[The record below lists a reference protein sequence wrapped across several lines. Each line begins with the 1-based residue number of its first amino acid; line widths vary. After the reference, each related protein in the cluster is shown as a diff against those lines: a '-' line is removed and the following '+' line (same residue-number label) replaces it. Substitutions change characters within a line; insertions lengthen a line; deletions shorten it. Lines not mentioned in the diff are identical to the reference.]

1 MRGEL
6 VNVCYSLGRAD
17 EVFDNEK
24 YTFCLEIIHSNY
36 FFVTLCDTILL

>member
-1 MRGEL
+1 MRWEL

-24 YTFCLEIIHSNY
+24 YTFCLEIIHSSGPFSKTMWN
-36 FFVTLCDTILL
+36 LAM